1 MLMQYGLNI
10 FGLNHR
16 IFIIGTSLLFYTITS
31 RFKKATQSTCLV
43 KAVEIN
49 LLYKFLQYRP
59 YVGEGLS

>member
-1 MLMQYGLNI
+1 MEYGLNVS
-10 FGLNHR
+10 GLNFR
-16 IFIIGTSLLFYTITS
+16 IFIIGTGLLFYIITN
-31 RFKKATQSTCLV
+31 RFKKAIKSTCLV